1 MGKPKKK
8 LKITS
13 LHVIIAIGLVLLI
26 FIMIYEGIHG
36 SNPAALQE
44 TLPEETTETTE
55 PTTQATE
62 PVFRS
67 ERQRAEY
74 QIRKFAEEHGI
85 HYTSY
90 PDKIVD
96 LLESNPETEDFV
108 KDYPLEYGNAYD
120 PEMEQYAESNEVPL
134 FIQWDSR
141 WGYIIYGSDVAGL
154 TGAGPMCL
162 AMAGYHLTK
171 DPAMSPDNMIAFALE
186 NGYSEYE
193 TGSAWALIEEGAEK
207 LGLQSTEIPLVR
219 SQIKEYLEN
228 GDIIICS
235 VGEGTFSETGS
246 FLVLTSWDD
255 YGIRLNDPNSKAN
268 SGKYWEYD
276 ELSSQITNLW
286 LIVKA

>member
-26 FIMIYEGIHG
+26 FIMIYEGITG
-36 SNPAALQE
+36 GPAAIQE
-44 TLPEETTETTE
+44 TLPEDTA
-55 PTTQATE
+55 QATE
-62 PVFRS
+62 PPTTEPEPVFRT

-74 QIRKFAEEHGI
+74 QIRKFAEEYGI

-96 LLESNPETEDFV
+96 LLENNPETEEFV
-108 KDYPLEYGNAYD
+108 KEYPLEYGHSYPA
-120 PEMEQYAESNEVPL
+120 EMEQYANTDGVPL
-134 FIQWDSR
+134 FLQWDRR

-162 AMAGYHLTK
+162 SMAGYYLTR

-186 NGYSEYE
+186 NGYSEYA

-219 SQIKEYLEN
+219 SQIKEYLQN
-228 GDIIICS
+228 GDVIICA
-235 VGEGTFSETGS
+235 VGEGIFAETS
-246 FLVLTSWDD
+246 SYLVLTGWDD
-255 YGIRLNDPNSKAN
+255 NGIRLNDPNSKAN
-268 SGKYWEYD
+268 SGKYWDYD
-276 ELSSQITNLW
+276 ELSGEITNLW

>member
-1 MGKPKKK
+1 MEKSRKKF
-8 LKITS
+8 KITS

-26 FIMIYEGIHG
+26 FIMIYEGVNG
-36 SNPAALQE
+36 GPQAAQE
-44 TLPEETTETTE
+44 TQPEDTVLETEPVTTE
-55 PTTQATE
+55 PE

-74 QIRKFAEEHGI
+74 MIKKFAEEKGI

-96 LLESNPETEDFV
+96 LLEMNPETEDFV
-108 KDYPLEYGNAYD
+108 KEYPLEYGNAY
-120 PEMEQYAESNEVPL
+120 PSEMEQYANTQGVPL
-134 FIQWDSR
+134 FLQWDRR

-162 AMAGYHLTK
+162 SMAAYYLTK

-186 NGYSEYE
+186 NEYSVYE

-228 GDIIICS
+228 GDLIICS
-235 VGEGTFSETGS
+235 VGPGIFTETGS
-246 FLVLTSWDD
+246 FLVLTGWEED
-255 YGIRLNDPNSKAN
+255 GIRLNDPNSKAN
-268 SGKYWEYD
+268 SEKYWDYD
-276 ELSSQITNLW
+276 ELSDEITNLW